1 MSFAQQLGLILLL
14 IAASMFFSISEIA
27 LAAAR
32 KMRLRQWADEGHVNA
47 RRVLAL
53 QAEPGH
59 FFTVVQIGV
68 NAVAILGGIV
78 GESAFTPYYSGL
90 IGLVYSGP
98 ELATISFVCS
108 FVTVTALFIL
118 IADLVPKRLGLLFP
132 EAIAVRVVRPMLVC
146 VTLCRP
152 LVWFFSGLADAIFR
166 LLKIPT
172 RHEDAITSEDIA
184 AVVAAG
190 AEAGVL
196 AAGEHQ
202 LIENV
207 FELESR
213 TVASSMTVRESIVWL
228 PLNADSE
235 QVRQTVAANAHSKYL
250 VSDGE
255 IDRVVGYV
263 DSKDLLVRML
273 NGQSISLKTEPMLR
287 QVLLIPDTLTLSE
300 ILARFKSAREDFA
313 VILNEYALVVGVITL
328 NDVMS
333 TVMGDLISA
342 GEEEQIVQRDEHSW
356 LVDGVTPIDDVMR
369 ALAIDQFPDDEH
381 YETIAGFMMYMLR
394 KIPKRTD
401 CVKFAGYNFEVVD
414 IDSHRIDQLLVTR
427 LPGPETGNDTTGSGE
442 TA

>member
-152 LVWFFSGLADAIFR
+152 LVWFFGY
-166 LLKIPT
+166 
-172 RHEDAITSEDIA
+172 SEKA
-184 AVVAAG
+184 
-190 AEAGVL
+190 
-196 AAGEHQ
+196 
-202 LIENV
+202 
-207 FELESR
+207 
-213 TVASSMTVRESIVWL
+213 
-228 PLNADSE
+228 
-235 QVRQTVAANAHSKYL
+235 
-250 VSDGE
+250 
-255 IDRVVGYV
+255 V
-263 DSKDLLVRML
+263 DS
-273 NGQSISLKTEPMLR
+273 
-287 QVLLIPDTLTLSE
+287 
-300 ILARFKSAREDFA
+300 
-313 VILNEYALVVGVITL
+313 AL
-328 NDVMS
+328 
-333 TVMGDLISA
+333 
-342 GEEEQIVQRDEHSW
+342 
-356 LVDGVTPIDDVMR
+356 
-369 ALAIDQFPDDEH
+369 
-381 YETIAGFMMYMLR
+381 
-394 KIPKRTD
+394 
-401 CVKFAGYNFEVVD
+401 
-414 IDSHRIDQLLVTR
+414 
-427 LPGPETGNDTTGSGE
+427 
-442 TA
+442 

>member
-1 MSFAQQLGLILLL
+1 
-14 IAASMFFSISEIA
+14 
-27 LAAAR
+27 
-32 KMRLRQWADEGHVNA
+32 
-47 RRVLAL
+47 
-53 QAEPGH
+53 
-59 FFTVVQIGV
+59 
-68 NAVAILGGIV
+68 
-78 GESAFTPYYSGL
+78 
-90 IGLVYSGP
+90 
-98 ELATISFVCS
+98 
-108 FVTVTALFIL
+108 
-118 IADLVPKRLGLLFP
+118 
-132 EAIAVRVVRPMLVC
+132 
-146 VTLCRP
+146 
-152 LVWFFSGLADAIFR
+152 
-166 LLKIPT
+166 
-172 RHEDAITSEDIA
+172 
-184 AVVAAG
+184 
-190 AEAGVL
+190 
-196 AAGEHQ
+196 
-202 LIENV
+202 
-207 FELESR
+207 
-213 TVASSMTVRESIVWL
+213 MTVRESIVWL
-228 PLNADSE
+228 PLIADSE